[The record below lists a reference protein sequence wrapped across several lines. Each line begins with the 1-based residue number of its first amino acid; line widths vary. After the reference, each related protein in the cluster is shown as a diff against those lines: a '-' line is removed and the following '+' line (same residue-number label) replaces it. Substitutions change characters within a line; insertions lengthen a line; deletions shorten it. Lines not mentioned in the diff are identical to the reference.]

1 MEERLQKQLDFI
13 REIDKIKNIF
23 RQTYIGD
30 GSRPENDAEHSWHLA
45 LMAMFLQEYANEEV
59 DILHV
64 IKLVLIH
71 DLVEIDA
78 GDTYAYDPEA
88 NKTKREREVAAAERI
103 FNILPADQ
111 AKELRALWEEYEA
124 EETPEAKFG
133 LALDILHPVMENEM
147 SDGIAWVNHNVVED
161 APRERIE
168 RMRMGSEAL
177 YQVAKD
183 IVDRAVAA
191 GHIIPSDKY
200 SEK

>member
-1 MEERLQKQLDFI
+1 
-13 REIDKIKNIF
+13 
-23 RQTYIGD
+23 
-30 GSRPENDAEHSWHLA
+30 
-45 LMAMFLQEYANEEV
+45 
-59 DILHV
+59 ILHV

-124 EETPEAKFG
+124 EETPEARFG
-133 LALDILHPVMENEM
+133 LALDILHPVMMNEM

-200 SEK
+200 SKK